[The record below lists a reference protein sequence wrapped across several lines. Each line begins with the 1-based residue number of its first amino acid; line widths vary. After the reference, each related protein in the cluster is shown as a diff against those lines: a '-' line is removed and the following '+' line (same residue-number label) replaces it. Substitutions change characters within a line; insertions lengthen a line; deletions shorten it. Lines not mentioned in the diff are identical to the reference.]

1 MASTRQKNSQGD
13 YVLEQKSIERLS
25 AHTLYPYRRVSYKT
39 ALPDAGINVGHV
51 PANQL
56 SSNAVDIE
64 SRLYGINAN
73 NLIKP
78 QEAIVPGLNLL
89 PNASFFER
97 ITTFM
102 PEPLVMEKGQRPH
115 PSN

>member
-1 MASTRQKNSQGD
+1 MASTRQKNSPGD

-25 AHTLYPYRRVSYKT
+25 QHLMNPCRRVSYKT
-39 ALPDAGINVGHV
+39 ALPDAGINVGQV

-56 SSNAVDIE
+56 SGNSIDIE

-73 NLIKP
+73 NLVAPQQPMKP
-78 QEAIVPGLNLL
+78 DLNLL
-89 PNASFFER
+89 PNASFFDR
-97 ITTFM
+97 NVVYM
-102 PEPLVMEKGQRPH
+102 PEPLVVEKEQRPH